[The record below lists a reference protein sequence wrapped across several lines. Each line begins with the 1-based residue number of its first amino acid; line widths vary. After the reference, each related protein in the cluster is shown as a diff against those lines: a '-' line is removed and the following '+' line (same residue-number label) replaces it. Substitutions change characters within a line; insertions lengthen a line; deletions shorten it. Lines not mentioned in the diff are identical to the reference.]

1 MAESQSMSPEA
12 SDPEDRPDFYDYD
25 LPPGHIAS
33 RPCERRDG
41 SRMLVID
48 RQSGTWQ
55 HCHFRDL
62 PDFFQPGDLAVLN
75 DSRVIRARLVEGNRE
90 VFLLE
95 ETAPRVW
102 KCLVRPGKHFRVG
115 TSGSIRGCRYEVES
129 IDADRSRVL
138 RFAEPP
144 DLEAHGSVP
153 LPPYIHREADS
164 EDDERYQTVYARK
177 PGSVAAPTA
186 GLHFTPEI
194 LERIPHTFLT
204 LHVGAGTFLP
214 VKTSTF
220 SAHPMHEERFEISG
234 ETAEAINRATRIIAI
249 GTTVVR
255 VLESLPPGPATACS
269 DRTRLLIR
277 PPFSFRRTGALLTNF
292 HLPRSTL
299 LALVCAFAGR
309 DLVLAAYREAVKTN
323 YRFYS
328 YGDCMLIT

>member
-1 MAESQSMSPEA
+1 MGDP
-12 SDPEDRPDFYDYD
+12 SDCPDYFDYV

-33 RPCERRDG
+33 RPCERRDE

-48 RQSGTWQ
+48 RKAGTWK
-55 HCHFRDL
+55 HHRFRDL
-62 PDFFQPGDLAVLN
+62 PGFFRVGDLAALN
-75 DSRVIRARLVEGNRE
+75 DSRVIRARLVDGNRE

-95 ETAPRVW
+95 EVSPQVW

-115 TSGSIRGCRYEVES
+115 MSGVVCGCRYEVEEVGEDFS
-129 IDADRSRVL
+129 WTL

-144 DLEAHGSVP
+144 DLEALGRVP
-153 LPPYIHREADS
+153 LPPYIHREADE
-164 EDDERYQTVYARK
+164 EDDERYQTVYAK
-177 PGSVAAPTA
+177 HPGSVAAPTA

-194 LERIPHTFLT
+194 LARIPHAFLT

-214 VKTSTF
+214 VKAATF
-220 SAHPMHEERFEISG
+220 SAHPMHEERYEISVG
-234 ETAEAINRATRIIAI
+234 TAAAINRADRIVAI

-255 VLESLPPGPATACS
+255 VLESLPEGEVAACS
-269 DRTRLLIR
+269 DRTDLLIR

-309 DLVLAAYREAVKTN
+309 ELTLAAYREAVREN